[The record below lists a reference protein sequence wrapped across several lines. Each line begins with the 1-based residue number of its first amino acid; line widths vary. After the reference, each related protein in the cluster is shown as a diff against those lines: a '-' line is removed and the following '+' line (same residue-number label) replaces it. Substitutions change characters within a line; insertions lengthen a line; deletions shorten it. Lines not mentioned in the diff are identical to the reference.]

1 MEIRE
6 MKEYTIEVTEFHEVK
21 KTYFINSNTKS
32 EAISR
37 AKKNDWDDAG
47 GDEPT
52 GIIHRTRIDGVSSNP
67 YEVA

>member
-1 MEIRE
+1 

-21 KTYFINSNTKS
+21 KTYFIHAKTKS

-37 AKKNDWDDAG
+37 ARKNDWDDAS

-52 GIIHRTRIDGVSSNP
+52 GIISKIKIDSIVE
-67 YEVA
+67 EVA